1 MPQSK
6 LNKFTSK
13 FTSKVQG
20 KFFQS
25 QPFGLGLLIIVM
37 VIWGS
42 TFPLMKDAIDTLDPA
57 ALAASRFSIAALAL
71 LPFLG
76 RLYPQL
82 LWDGAVLGGLFFL
95 TMFTQLKGLETI
107 PANRAAFICGFNVV
121 LVPLLAPAFYRWFG
135 SRPSP
140 LSRGIKFQKWTAA
153 LFALAGLGIMFGG
166 AASWSSGDLWM
177 LLCALAFAL
186 HLLYLELISHRH
198 RVTAIT
204 GVQLLVV
211 AGLSLIWAAPIL
223 KAQGGEITNN
233 WWLLVYLGL
242 VVSVFSTSIQMV
254 AQRLVS
260 APDTALMCTLE
271 PVFATVF
278 AFFLLG
284 EQMNM
289 QGWLGAIVIV
299 AAMLQS
305 QGILPIL
312 FDRAFRSQS

>member
-1 MPQSK
+1 MPQSN
-6 LNKFTSK
+6 LNKFTSR
-13 FTSKVQG
+13 FQSRFPSQ
-20 KFFQS
+20 FFQS

-42 TFPLMKDAIDTLDPA
+42 TFPLMKNAIDTLSPA
-57 ALAASRFSIAALAL
+57 ALAATRFSIAALAL

-82 LWDGAVLGGLFFL
+82 VWDGAVLGGLFFL

-121 LVPLLAPAFYRWFG
+121 LVPLLAPAFYHWFG
-135 SRPSP
+135 RRQSP
-140 LSRGIKFQKWTAA
+140 QSRGIQFQKWTAA

-177 LLCALAFAL
+177 LFCALAFAL

-198 RVTAIT
+198 RVIAIT

-211 AGLSLIWAAPIL
+211 AGMSLIWAAPIL
-223 KAQGGEITNN
+223 KTQVGEITNN

-242 VVSVFSTSIQMV
+242 VVSVLSTSIQMV

-284 EQMNM
+284 EQMNL

-305 QGILPIL
+305 QGILPML